1 MVSWNRINQLMSL
14 GDVFDGFVGEFS
26 ANIKLWQDCTSSKDF
41 AEFRRTLSQISQ
53 PRVPQRCTKDYKSVV
68 WCCIVFFTWFYM
80 IQWQVSG
87 TGSLWQRHACRCRV
101 AKQLQ
106 AVPWL
111 PQASHVWSLQHWF
124 HLCLIFIWKM
134 EGYNKQHHATSIPL
148 FPVRKCS
155 PIQRALLLFALR
167 PDSTVGALMTVVQE
181 FAPVSNLLA

>member
-1 MVSWNRINQLMSL
+1 MQNQ
-14 GDVFDGFVGEFS
+14 
-26 ANIKLWQDCTSSKDF
+26 A
-41 AEFRRTLSQISQ
+41 RREQN
-53 PRVPQRCTKDYKSVV
+53 PQRCTKDYKSVV